1 MTIAGGEEDLA
12 SVLAATGIVVG
23 GLGCFLTLGDSN
35 SFASCCRMVFDI
47 FLSDFFFLNSF
58 IICEKGKERKGKR
71 EGEKKR
77 RIQYIIFTVHLH
89 CLNRPRE

>member
-12 SVLAATGIVVG
+12 SVLAATGIVMG

-58 IICEKGKERKGKR
+58 IICEKEREKGKEKERVR
-71 EGEKKR
+71 EKKKKDV
-77 RIQYIIFTVHLH
+77 FNT
-89 CLNRPRE
+89 

>member
-1 MTIAGGEEDLA
+1 MIIAGGDEDLV
-12 SVLAATGIVVG
+12 SVLAATGIVMG

-71 EGEKKR
+71 ERERERKKKDV
-77 RIQYIIFTVHLH
+77 FDT
-89 CLNRPRE
+89 